1 MNAAALTSEIQPLME
16 QLTEPVR
23 AGIDALIAK
32 LTRHINDQ
40 EKRIAILEEQR
51 WLDAL
56 ARFASKAD
64 RIRDLNPNQ
73 LELLALEPGLNEAE
87 LEAVLAET
95 PAQQQAEAPAIEAQ
109 VKAKRYKRKAHPG
122 REPLPAHLRRED
134 IVIDEPPA
142 PLPGGLPPQEL
153 RRDITERL
161 AVVPA
166 EYYVERITTVSYIF
180 PGEPDKGVH
189 RGAGPAAL
197 LPKSILGPS
206 VAIDF
211 VIAKY
216 ADHQPVYRLVMAL
229 ARDHGI
235 ELSYP
240 TADRAV
246 IDTAALTIPLAG
258 AQLSELIAGD
268 YIQADE
274 TRIPVMDPRVKGK
287 TATGFMWTYSHP
299 RGQVV
304 YRYHPGRGGKYARS
318 DLDGFAGWLQ
328 SDGYQVYQSVAAL
341 FGESVRHCA
350 CLAHVRRKLVE
361 IVRANQDAAGFSAIV
376 ATATALVAR
385 IGELYDIERQLKESQ
400 AGDLARQKT
409 RAERSLPLFDQL
421 MSELNAAAID
431 ENILPG
437 SALAKACRYALH
449 LRAQLRRSL
458 ENGITEIDNNRCE
471 QSICLSRRPSA
482 PSPFG
487 QPGLAVSAPA
497 RGLGWPIALGRKN
510 WLHIGAPGAAPS
522 VAAIISVVES
532 CKRMGINVRTYLSDV
547 LPRLAAA
554 HPDQVAA
561 LAATLTPAKW
571 LAARRP
577 AVAAAPAGNP
587 A

>member
-1 MNAAALTSEIQPLME
+1 VIPAALTSEIQPLME
-16 QLTEPVR
+16 QLAEPVR
-23 AGIDALIAK
+23 IQIDAL
-32 LTRHINDQ
+32 LTKFTRLLGEQERCISEQERCISEQ

-51 WLDAL
+51 RLDAL

-64 RIRDLNPNQ
+64 RLRDLNPNQ
-73 LELLALEPGLNEAE
+73 LELLALEPGLHEAE
-87 LEAVLAET
+87 LDAALAHP
-95 PAQQQAEAPAIEAQ
+95 PAEQQAEAPALEAQ
-109 VKAKRYKRKAHPG
+109 VKAKRYKLKTHPG
-122 REPLPAHLRRED
+122 RAALPAHLRRED
-134 IVIDEPPA
+134 ILVDEPPA
-142 PLPGGLPPQEL
+142 PLPDGTPPQEL
-153 RRDITERL
+153 RRDTTERL

-180 PGEPDKGVH
+180 PGQPDQGVH
-189 RGAGPAAL
+189 RGEGPAAL
-197 LPKSILGPS
+197 RFKSVLAPS

-240 TADRAV
+240 TTDRAV
-246 IDTAALTIPLAG
+246 IAVAALAIPLAD
-258 AQLSELIAGD
+258 AQLGELIAGD

-274 TRIPVMDPRVKGK
+274 TRLPVMDPRVKGK
-287 TATGFMWTYSHP
+287 TATGYLWAYSHP

-304 YRYHPGRGGKYARS
+304 YRYHPGRGGKYARG
-318 DLDGFAGWLQ
+318 DLAGFAGWLQ

-350 CLAHVRRKLVE
+350 CLSHVRRKLVD
-361 IVRANQDAAGFSAIV
+361 IIRANQTAAGFSSVV
-376 ATATALVAR
+376 ATATGFVAR

-400 AGDLARQKT
+400 ASETTRQQV

-421 MSELNAAAID
+421 MSELNTAALD
-431 ENILPG
+431 ENLLPG
-437 SALAKACRYALH
+437 GALAKACRYALN

-458 ENGITEIDNNRCE
+458 ENGVTEIDNNRCE
-471 QSICLSRRPSA
+471 QSIRP
-482 PSPFG
+482 
-487 QPGLAVSAPA
+487 
-497 RGLGWPIALGRKN
+497 ITLGRKN
-510 WLHIGAPGAAPS
+510 WLHIGAPSAAPA

-532 CKRMGINVRTYLSDV
+532 GKRMGLNVRSYLSEV

-561 LAATLTPAKW
+561 PAANLTPVQW
-571 LAARRP
+571 LAARTP
-577 AVAAAPAGNP
+577 APAEAAGNP

>member
-1 MNAAALTSEIQPLME
+1 VNAAALTSEIQPLIA
-16 QLTEPVR
+16 QLAEPVR

-32 LTRHINDQ
+32 LTRHIGDQQKHISEQ

-51 WLDAL
+51 RLDAL

-64 RIRDLNPNQ
+64 RIRDLNPHQ

-87 LEAVLAET
+87 LETVLAES
-95 PAQQQAEAPAIEAQ
+95 PAQQQAEAPAIGAQ
-109 VKAKRYKRKAHPG
+109 AKAKRYKLKAHPG

-134 IVIDEPPA
+134 ILIDEPPA
-142 PLPGGLPPQEL
+142 PLPGGTPPQEL

-161 AVVPA
+161 AVIPA

-180 PGEPDKGVH
+180 PGEPDQGVH

-197 LPKSILGPS
+197 LPKSMLGPS
-206 VAIDF
+206 VVIDF

-216 ADHQPVYRLVMAL
+216 ADHQPVYRQVMAL
-229 ARDHGI
+229 ERDHGI
-235 ELSYP
+235 ALSYP

-246 IDTAALTIPLAG
+246 IDTAALALPLAD
-258 AQLSELIAGD
+258 AQLNELIAGD

-287 TATGFMWTYSHP
+287 TATGYLWTYSHP

-350 CLAHVRRKLVE
+350 CLSHVRRKLVE
-361 IVRANQDAAGFSAIV
+361 IVRANQEAAGFSAIV
-376 ATATALVAR
+376 ATAAALVAR
-385 IGELYDIERQLKESQ
+385 IGELYDIERQLRESQ
-400 AGDLARQKT
+400 AGPVIRQEV
-409 RAERSLPLFDQL
+409 RAARSLPLFDQL
-421 MSELNAAAID
+421 MSEMNTAALD
-431 ENILPG
+431 KNLLPG

-458 ENGITEIDNNRCE
+458 ENGTTEIDNNRSE
-471 QSICLSRRPSA
+471 QSVR
-482 PSPFG
+482 
-487 QPGLAVSAPA
+487 
-497 RGLGWPIALGRKN
+497 PIALGRKN

-532 CKRMGINVRTYLSDV
+532 CKRMGINVRSYLSEV

-571 LAARRP
+571 LTARSP
-577 AVAAAPAGNP
+577 AVVPVTSASPA
-587 A
+587 

>member
-1 MNAAALTSEIQPLME
+1 MNPAVPASEIQPLME
-16 QLTEPVR
+16 QLAEPVR
-23 AGIDALIAK
+23 AEIDALLTK
-32 LTRHINDQ
+32 FTRHISEQDR
-40 EKRIAILEEQR
+40 RIAILEEQR
-51 WLDAL
+51 RLDAL

-64 RIRDLNPNQ
+64 RLRDLNPNQ
-73 LELLALEPGLNEAE
+73 LELLALEPGLHEAE
-87 LEAVLAET
+87 LDAALAHP
-95 PAQQQAEAPAIEAQ
+95 PAEQQAEAPALEAQ
-109 VKAKRYKRKAHPG
+109 VKAKRYKLKTHPG
-122 REPLPAHLRRED
+122 RAALPAHLRRED
-134 IVIDEPPA
+134 ILIDEPPA
-142 PLPGGLPPQEL
+142 PLPDGTPPREL

-180 PGEPDKGVH
+180 PGQPDQGVH
-189 RGAGPAAL
+189 RGEGPAAL
-197 LPKSILGPS
+197 RLKSILAPS

-216 ADHQPVYRLVMAL
+216 ADHLPVYRQVMAL

-240 TADRAV
+240 TTDRAV
-246 IDTAALTIPLAG
+246 IAAAALAIPLAD
-258 AQLSELIAGD
+258 AQLGELIAGD

-287 TATGFMWTYSHP
+287 TATGYLWAYSHP

-304 YRYHPGRGGKYARS
+304 YRYHPGRGGKYARG
-318 DLDGFAGWLQ
+318 DLAGFAGWLQ

-350 CLAHVRRKLVE
+350 CLSHVRRKFVE
-361 IVRANQDAAGFSAIV
+361 IIRANRAAPGFSSIV

-400 AGDLARQKT
+400 ASETVRQQD

-421 MSELNAAAID
+421 MSELNTAALD
-431 ENILPG
+431 ENLLPG
-437 SALAKACRYALH
+437 GALAKACRYALK

-458 ENGITEIDNNRCE
+458 ENGVTEIDNNRCE
-471 QSICLSRRPSA
+471 QSIR
-482 PSPFG
+482 
-487 QPGLAVSAPA
+487 
-497 RGLGWPIALGRKN
+497 PIALGRKN

-532 CKRMGINVRTYLSDV
+532 CKRMGINVRSYLSDV

-554 HPDQVAA
+554 HPDQVVA
-561 LAATLTPAKW
+561 LAATLTPVRW
-571 LAARRP
+571 LAAR
-577 AVAAAPAGNP
+577 APAGPSAPP
-587 A
+587 AGTPA

>member
-1 MNAAALTSEIQPLME
+1 MNPAALASEIQPLIK
-16 QLTEPVR
+16 QLAEPVR
-23 AGIDALIAK
+23 TEIDAI
-32 LTRHINDQ
+32 LTKFTRLLGEQ

-51 WLDAL
+51 RLDAL

-73 LELLALEPGLNEAE
+73 LELLALEPGLHEAE
-87 LEAVLAET
+87 LDAALAQS
-95 PAQQQAEAPAIEAQ
+95 PAEQQAEAPALEAQ
-109 VKAKRYKRKAHPG
+109 VKSKRYKRKAHPG
-122 REPLPAHLRRED
+122 RAELPGHLRRED
-134 IVIDEPPA
+134 ILIDEPPA
-142 PLPGGLPPQEL
+142 PLPDGTPPQEL

-180 PGEPDKGVH
+180 PGQPDQGVH

-197 LPKSILGPS
+197 RLKSILSPS

-216 ADHQPVYRLVMAL
+216 ADHQPVYRQVMAL
-229 ARDHGI
+229 ERDHGI
-235 ELSYP
+235 ALSYP
-240 TADRAV
+240 TTDRAV
-246 IDTAALTIPLAG
+246 ITTASLAIFLAD
-258 AQLSELIAGD
+258 AQLGELIAGD

-274 TRIPVMDPRVKGK
+274 TRLPVMDPRVKGK
-287 TATGFMWTYSHP
+287 TATGYLWAYSHP

-304 YRYHPGRGGKYARS
+304 YRYHPGRGGKYARG

-328 SDGYQVYQSVAAL
+328 SDGYQVYQSVATL
-341 FGESVRHCA
+341 FGERVRHCA
-350 CLAHVRRKLVE
+350 CLSHVRRKLVE
-361 IVRANQDAAGFSAIV
+361 IIRANQKAAGFSTIV
-376 ATATALVAR
+376 FTATALVAR

-400 AGDLARQKT
+400 ADETTRQQV

-421 MSELNAAAID
+421 MSELNAAALD
-431 ENILPG
+431 ENLLPG
-437 SALAKACRYALH
+437 GALAKACRYALN

-458 ENGITEIDNNRCE
+458 ENGVTEIDNNRCE
-471 QSICLSRRPSA
+471 QSIRP
-482 PSPFG
+482 
-487 QPGLAVSAPA
+487 
-497 RGLGWPIALGRKN
+497 ITLGRKN
-510 WLHIGAPGAAPS
+510 WLHIGAPGAAPA

-532 CKRMGINVRTYLSDV
+532 CKRMGINVRNYLSDV

-561 LAATLTPAKW
+561 LAATLTPVRW
-571 LAARRP
+571 LAARTP
-577 AVAAAPAGNP
+577 AAAQAPTETAGNP

>member
-1 MNAAALTSEIQPLME
+1 MNHAALASEIQPLME

-32 LTRHINDQ
+32 LTRHIGDQQKHIGDQQRYISDQ

-51 WLDAL
+51 RLDAL

-87 LEAVLAET
+87 LEAVLDQSPAE
-95 PAQQQAEAPAIEAQ
+95 QQAEAPAIEEQA
-109 VKAKRYKRKAHPG
+109 KTKRYKRKAHPG
-122 REPLPAHLRRED
+122 REQLPAHLRRED
-134 IVIDEPPA
+134 ILIDEPPA
-142 PLPGGLPPQEL
+142 PLPGSLPPQEL

-180 PGEPDKGVH
+180 PGAPDKGVR
-189 RGAGPAAL
+189 RGAGPVFL
-197 LPKSILGPS
+197 QPKSILGPS

-246 IDTAALTIPLAG
+246 IDTAALAIPLAE
-258 AQLSELIAGD
+258 AMLRELIAGD

-341 FGESVRHCA
+341 FGDKVRHCA

-361 IVRANQDAAGFSAIV
+361 IVRANQEAAGFSTIV

-385 IGELYDIERQLKESQ
+385 IGELYDIERELKESQ
-400 AGDLARQKT
+400 AGDTVRQEV
-409 RAERSLPLFDQL
+409 RAARSLPLFDKL
-421 MSELNAAAID
+421 MSELNAAALD

-471 QSICLSRRPSA
+471 QSIR
-482 PSPFG
+482 
-487 QPGLAVSAPA
+487 
-497 RGLGWPIALGRKN
+497 PIALGRKN

-561 LAATLTPAKW
+561 LAATLTPANW
-571 LAARRP
+571 LAARTP
-577 AVAAAPAGNP
+577 AVATTPAGNP